1 MDNAVIAI
9 NMKIKS
15 DASHAQRMEKVQ
27 HANNARKVID

>member
-1 MDNAVIAI
+1 MDNAVIVI

-27 HANNARKVID
+27 HANSARKVID